1 MISPIITSKLKS
13 PGLFGRES
21 HGYSVTPAAKS
32 DDCGIKS
39 MCETREAGFRLDS
52 GKPQTFKEEV

>member
-32 DDCGIKS
+32 DDCGINS
-39 MCETREAGFRLDS
+39 ICETREAGRVNVMDS
-52 GKPQTFKEEV
+52 PQTFKEEV